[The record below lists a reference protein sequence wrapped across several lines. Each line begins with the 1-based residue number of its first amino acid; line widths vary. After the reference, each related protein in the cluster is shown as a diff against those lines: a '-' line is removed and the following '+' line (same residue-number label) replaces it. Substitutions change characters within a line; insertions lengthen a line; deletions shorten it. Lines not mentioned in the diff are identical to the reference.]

1 LSSASTNSASTKM
14 LCYHVRDR
22 HVTERGVVTMGVQ
35 QSIPAVY
42 EDGVFKPLEPVYGVT
57 EHAQVHLIIQ
67 TEEAMAQRIAESE
80 HLARESLEG
89 LTAEQL
95 AIIADAALDQE
106 HFFDRP
112 Q

>member
-1 LSSASTNSASTKM
+1 MDVK
-14 LCYHVRDR
+14 
-22 HVTERGVVTMGVQ
+22 

-57 EHAQVHLIIQ
+57 EHTQVHLIIQ
-67 TEEAMAQRIAESE
+67 TEDAIAQRIAESE
-80 HLARESLEG
+80 HLAQESLEG
-89 LTAEQL
+89 LTEEQR
-95 AIIADAALDQE
+95 AIIAEAALDQE

>member
-1 LSSASTNSASTKM
+1 M
-14 LCYHVRDR
+14 V
-22 HVTERGVVTMGVQ
+22 MP
-35 QSIPAVY
+35 QSIQAVY
-42 EDGVFKPLEPVYGVT
+42 EDGVFKPLEPVDGVT

-67 TEEAMAQRIAESE
+67 TDDALAQKIAESE
-80 HLARESLEG
+80 RLAQESLEG

-95 AIIADAALDQE
+95 AIVADAALDQE

>member
-1 LSSASTNSASTKM
+1 
-14 LCYHVRDR
+14 
-22 HVTERGVVTMGVQ
+22 MGVQ

>member
-1 LSSASTNSASTKM
+1 M
-14 LCYHVRDR
+14 V
-22 HVTERGVVTMGVQ
+22 MP

-42 EDGVFKPLEPVYGVT
+42 EDGVFKPLEPVDGVT

-67 TEEAMAQRIAESE
+67 TDDALAQQIAESE
-80 HLARESLEG
+80 RLAQESLEG
-89 LTAEQL
+89 LTAEQR

>member
-1 LSSASTNSASTKM
+1 M
-14 LCYHVRDR
+14 V
-22 HVTERGVVTMGVQ
+22 MP
-35 QSIPAVY
+35 QSIPAIY
-42 EDGVFKPLEPVYGVT
+42 EDGVFKPLKPVDGVT
-57 EHAQVHLIIQ
+57 EHTQVHLIIQ
-67 TEEAMAQRIAESE
+67 TDDALAQQIAESE
-80 HLARESLEG
+80 RLAHESLEG